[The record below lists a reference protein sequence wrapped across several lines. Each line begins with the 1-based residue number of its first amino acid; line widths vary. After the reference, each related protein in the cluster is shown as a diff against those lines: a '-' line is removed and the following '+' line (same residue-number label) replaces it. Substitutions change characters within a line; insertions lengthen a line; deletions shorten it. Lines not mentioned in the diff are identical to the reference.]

1 MRTIVLGAAAG
12 LAISMPGALAFSAS
26 PAAASLH
33 RSAATLPLRAAA
45 RQPHSA
51 IKASLS
57 KETKNKAGLLNPAA
71 AVANG
76 LLAAS
81 LFFTPALDVVHG
93 NGFSAGGEANAQGFV
108 SSKKTSAAP
117 TTDANKDP
125 ESILRLS
132 LPINPKNPI
141 RDVQAELELKMEKAL
156 RETRPEKWDKVKGY
170 TKKAQSVL
178 TGKEKDILSEVP
190 ADRKGE
196 AAEIVA
202 DIKSQLNDLAKV
214 VEKKSVEPVTKAKT
228 EVLSTIGDL
237 EQLMVKS
244 FPYEVPKEYRNLP
257 QLKGRAEVE
266 FTIKKADPEAQ
277 FDIQGTLYDK
287 AVLKVVVDGYTAPV
301 NGGNFV
307 DLVNKG
313 LYNGMNIQRSDGF
326 VVQTGDT
333 DPDGGPKAVHGFKG
347 PDGKE
352 RKVPMEVFAL
362 EDDKPT
368 YEITLEDDGRPLSQ
382 PKLPFSVYGTVAMAR
397 SEDDANDASS
407 QFFFLLFDPELTTAG
422 RNLMDGRFST
432 FGYVVEGN
440 TLLQN
445 IEVGDVIES
454 AKVTGGLENLVAPQ
468 K

>member
-1 MRTIVLGAAAG
+1 MRRVVVGAAAG

-26 PAAASLH
+26 PSVAALRQPSGL
-33 RSAATLPLRAAA
+33 SLRASA
-45 RQPHSA
+45 RKTPLAMASQKEQ
-51 IKASLS
+51 KA
-57 KETKNKAGLLNPAA
+57 TGLNPAA

-81 LFFTPALDVVHG
+81 LFFTPVLNVVHSDT
-93 NGFSAGGEANAQGFV
+93 FSAGGDANAQGFV

-132 LPINPKNPI
+132 LPINDKNPI
-141 RDVQAELELKMEKAL
+141 REVQAELELKMDKAL
-156 RETRPEKWDKVKGY
+156 REVKTEKWGKIQGF
-170 TKKAQSVL
+170 TKRAQDL
-178 TGKEKDILSEVP
+178 MAKKEKDILKDVP
-190 ADRKGE
+190 ADSVDDAKE
-196 AAEIVA
+196 LVA
-202 DIKSQLNDLAKV
+202 SIKQGLESLAKTVDSKKTEPIIKS
-214 VEKKSVEPVTKAKT
+214 KSA
-228 EVLSTIGDL
+228 VLSNIGDL
-237 EQLMVKS
+237 ESLMVKA
-244 FPYEVPKEYRNLP
+244 FPYEVPKEYANLP

-266 FTIKKADPEAQ
+266 FVIKKADPDAQ
-277 FDIQGTLYDK
+277 FDIEGTLYDK

-301 NGGNFV
+301 TAGNFV
-307 DLVNKG
+307 DLVNRG
-313 LYNGMNIQRSDGF
+313 LYKGMNIQRSDGF

-333 DPDGGPKAVHGFKG
+333 DPEGGPKAVHGFKG

-352 RKVPMEVFAL
+352 RKVPLEVYAI
-362 EDDKPT
+362 EDTKPT

-432 FGYVVEGN
+432 FGYVIEGN
-440 TLLQN
+440 QLLQN
-445 IEVGDVIES
+445 IEVGDVIVD
-454 AKVTGGLENLVAPQ
+454 AKVTDGIENLQAP